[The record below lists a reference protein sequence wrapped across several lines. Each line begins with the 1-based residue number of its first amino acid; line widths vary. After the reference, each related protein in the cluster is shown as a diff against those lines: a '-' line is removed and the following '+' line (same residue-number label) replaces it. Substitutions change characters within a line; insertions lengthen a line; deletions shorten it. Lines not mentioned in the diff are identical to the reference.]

1 MAMSHPNQVRID
13 LSALR
18 HNFRL
23 AKRAFS
29 GRPLLAVVKADAYG
43 HGAEQVARA
52 LHDEGAEM
60 FGVAHLREAESLR
73 RLGLVQ
79 PILLF
84 CGADPG
90 DAGVLADLGLVP
102 MLFDLELAR
111 ALDAAG
117 RARGRRIPVHLK
129 IDTGMGRVGFRP
141 EELDQ
146 VLAALAALRHV
157 AIEGV
162 VSHLAMADE
171 REHPWSDRQYDTFA
185 ACLERVRQA
194 GFQPRWVHLSNS
206 AGLFGREFPLCNLA
220 RPGISL
226 YGGLPGEGFRHL
238 DLKPVM
244 SFVSRVAQVKKVP
257 AGTGI
262 SYGHRFVTRQESLLA
277 AIPVGYSDGYLRA
290 LTNRAQVLIRGRRV
304 PLVGRVCMNWILA
317 DVGALPRVAVGDPVT
332 LLGTDGSECIRGDE
346 LAGWADTIDY
356 EIFCLL
362 GSCNPRCYLGR

>member
-1 MAMSHPNQVRID
+1 MAHPNQVRVD

-23 AKRAFS
+23 AAEAAG
-29 GRPLLAVVKADAYG
+29 GRSLLAVVKADAYG
-43 HGAEQVARA
+43 HGAGQVALA
-52 LHDEGAEM
+52 LRDEGAEM
-60 FGVAHLREAESLR
+60 FGVAHLREAERLR
-73 RLGLVQ
+73 DLGLDR

-84 CGADPG
+84 CGAEPG
-90 DAGVLADLGLVP
+90 DAGRMADLGLVP

-117 RARGRRIPVHLK
+117 RARGRVLPVHLK

-141 EELDQ
+141 EELDA
-146 VLAALAALRHV
+146 VLAELAALPHLSV
-157 AIEGV
+157 EGV
-162 VSHLAMADE
+162 ASHLARADE
-171 REHPWSDRQYDTFA
+171 REHPWTDRQYETFT

-194 GFQPRWVHLSNS
+194 GFRPRWLHLGNS
-206 AGLFGREFPLCNLA
+206 AGLFGRDFPLCTLA

-277 AIPVGYSDGYLRA
+277 AIPVGYSDGYPRVLS
-290 LTNRAQVLIRGRRV
+290 NRAQVLIRGHRAS
-304 PLVGRVCMNWILA
+304 LVGRVCMNWILA
-317 DVGALPRVAVGDPVT
+317 DVTDLPPVAVGDPVT
-332 LLGTDGSECIRGDE
+332 LLGTDGTECIRGDE

-362 GSCNPRCYLGR
+362 GTCNPRCYLGR